1 MEFWF
6 DLITNRIF
14 IACVLTAIV
23 SQIIKTIINGIKQD
37 KFDLSIFSMPGGMPS
52 SHSAVVVAMTTAIY
66 YEQGVSAL
74 AIAAGTMAAI
84 VIYDSL
90 TLRKAVGKQSAT
102 INYLAKKLNFRGYK
116 SLKELF
122 GHTTFEVMV
131 GSLLGYLLAYAVY
144 HL

>member
-1 MEFWF
+1 MDFLF
-6 DLITNRIF
+6 NLITNRLF

-23 SQIIKTIINGIKQD
+23 SQIIKTIIAGVKQN
-37 KFDLSIFSMPGGMPS
+37 KFDLSIFGTPGGMPS
-52 SHSAVVVAMTTAIY
+52 SHSAVVIAMTTAAY

-74 AIAAGTMAAI
+74 AIIAGTMAVI

-102 INYLAKKLNFRGYK
+102 INYMAKKLKFKGYR

-122 GHTTFEVMV
+122 GHTAFEVIV
-131 GSLLGYLLAYAVY
+131 GSLLGYILAYAVY